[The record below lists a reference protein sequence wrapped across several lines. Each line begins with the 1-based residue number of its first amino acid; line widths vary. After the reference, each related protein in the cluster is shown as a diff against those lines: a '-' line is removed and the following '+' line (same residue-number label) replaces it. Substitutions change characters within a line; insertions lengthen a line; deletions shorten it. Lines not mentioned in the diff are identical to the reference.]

1 MIARRNQLVCTVTF
15 SRDETPASEEASS
28 PITRRP
34 NNNKPDTTT
43 SVQFHTLRPTHNPI
57 PESLTHMAS
66 YPHALTPSPH
76 ILIHLPHMLIH
87 SHLHLI
93 SLYTLT
99 LTSHIHTLPPSPHI
113 LIQSHPHFIDSSHIF
128 ILTSYSHTQ
137 PHTLTAIPHLLLTS
151 HPHIY
156 LTHSQPNTLANS
168 YPHTHDLIP
177 SSYTHT
183 FTSYPHTHTFT
194 TSNSPHILIYSQPHI
209 PKGKTSS
216 SYTPHIFICNLYP
229 HAHNLISSY
238 THILILPSPSRSTP

>member
-99 LTSHIHTLPPSPHI
+99 LTSYPHTVTPSLHRFI
-113 LIQSHPHFIDSSHIF
+113 SYLHTHLIFSYSTSYTHSHTPFALN
-128 ILTSYSHTQ
+128 LTSSYL
-137 PHTLTAIPHLLLTS
+137 PHTLTT
-151 HPHIY
+151 
-156 LTHSQPNTLANS
+156 
-168 YPHTHDLIP
+168 
-177 SSYTHT
+177 
-183 FTSYPHTHTFT
+183 
-194 TSNSPHILIYSQPHI
+194 
-209 PKGKTSS
+209 
-216 SYTPHIFICNLYP
+216 
-229 HAHNLISSY
+229 
-238 THILILPSPSRSTP
+238 

>member
-168 YPHTHDLIP
+168 YPHTR
-177 SSYTHT
+177 
-183 FTSYPHTHTFT
+183 PHT
-194 TSNSPHILIYSQPHI
+194 LIIHSHVY
-209 PKGKTSS
+209 
-216 SYTPHIFICNLYP
+216 
-229 HAHNLISSY
+229 LISSY
-238 THILILPSPSRSTP
+238 THLYNLKLSSYPHILTTSYP